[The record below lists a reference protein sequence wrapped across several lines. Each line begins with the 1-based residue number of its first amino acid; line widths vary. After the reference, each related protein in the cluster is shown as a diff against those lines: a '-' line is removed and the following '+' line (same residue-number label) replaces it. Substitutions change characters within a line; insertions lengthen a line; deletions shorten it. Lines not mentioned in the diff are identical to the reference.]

1 MSRRKRRGRPID
13 GILLLD
19 KPLGVSSNQALQQ
32 VKRLYQAAKAGHTGS
47 LDPLATGVLPICFGE
62 ATKFSSYL
70 LDADKSYRATCCL
83 GVRTN
88 TGDGEGEVIEQ
99 CDPSHLTQADLDGVL
114 AQFHGEISQVPPM
127 HSAVKKDGQPLYKLA
142 RKGLEVERE
151 AREVTIYA
159 LEQIAWQG
167 AEWILDVRCSKGT
180 YIRTLVED
188 IGEALGVGAYL
199 TGLRRTHV
207 AGLEGAMVPFEQ
219 LEAWMGEKA
228 FAEMDAALLPVD
240 QALLHF
246 PALALDADTSFYL
259 RQGQAVRVAGAPT
272 HGNLRLYD
280 ASGSF
285 LGLGCIDREGRV
297 APQRLRAQEVDPD
310 A

>member
-114 AQFHGEISQVPPM
+114 AQFRGEIAQVPPM

-142 RKGLEVERE
+142 RKGVEVERE
-151 AREVTIYA
+151 AREVTIYT

-167 AEWILDVRCSKGT
+167 AELILDVRCSKGT
-180 YIRTLVED
+180 YIRALVED
-188 IGEALGVGAYL
+188 IGQALGVGAYL
-199 TGLRRTHV
+199 TALRRTHV
-207 AGLEGAMVPFEQ
+207 AGLEGEMIPFAQ
-219 LEAWMGEKA
+219 LETWMGAKA
-228 FAEMDAALLPVD
+228 FAEMDEVLLPVD

-246 PALALDADTSFYL
+246 PALRLDADSSFYL

-272 HGNLRLYD
+272 HGSLRLYD
-280 ASGSF
+280 PEGGF
-285 LGLGCIDREGRV
+285 LGLGRIDREGRV
-297 APQRLRAQEVDPD
+297 APQRLRAQDADPD
-310 A
+310 